1 MNAMPHMD
9 EICRRVVAAYR
20 RAYGDDIEAIYLYG
34 SYARGDFDEES
45 DIDFAAIVK
54 DDAAEIS
61 REKREQMLHEIFRMD
76 LELDVVSSPMTIR
89 SKVFHEYK
97 NEIGYYGNIFKEG
110 KRLA

>member
-54 DDAAEIS
+54 GDMLNMQK
-61 REKREQMLHEIFRMD
+61 KRWDVWSEANKID
-76 LELDVVSSPMTIR
+76 LEFDVLTSPMVIS
-89 SKVFHEYK
+89 SKVFEEYK
-97 NEIGYYGNIFKEG
+97 HAGGYYENVFKEG

>member
-20 RAYGDDIEAIYLYG
+20 KAYGDDIEAIYLYG

-54 DDAAEIS
+54 GDPAEINRKCDLVWS
-61 REKREQMLHEIFRMD
+61 DTVRMD
-76 LELDVVSSPMTIR
+76 LELDVVSSPMVIS
-89 SKVFHEYK
+89 SKIFNEYK
-97 NEIGYYGNIFKEG
+97 HSGGYYENVFKEG

>member
-20 RAYGDDIEAIYLYG
+20 KAYGDDIEAIYLYG

-54 DDAAEIS
+54 GDQFDL
-61 REKREQMLHEIFRMD
+61 RQKRWQLLHEVAEMD
-76 LELDVVSSPMTIR
+76 MEFDVFTSP
-89 SKVFHEYK
+89 KVIPAEQFKKYRNQSGFYK
-97 NEIGYYGNIFKEG
+97 NILKDGIHLE
-110 KRLA
+110 